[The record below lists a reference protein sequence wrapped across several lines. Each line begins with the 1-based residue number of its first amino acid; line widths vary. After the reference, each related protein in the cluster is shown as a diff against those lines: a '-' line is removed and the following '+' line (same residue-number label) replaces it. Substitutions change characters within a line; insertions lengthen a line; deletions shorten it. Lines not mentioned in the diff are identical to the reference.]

1 MNHNELMRNLRRAL
15 AVNEH
20 GLAEIYALSGE
31 SMDPE
36 GLKNRLKQSNESGYV
51 ECEEATAARMLEA
64 LIIHLRGAREG
75 AEPPQPQLPLSNT
88 HSLKKLRIA
97 YDLKDE
103 DMHRRIATEGK
114 ELGKQQLKS
123 LFRKPDNKNYLPCSD
138 KLLRVFLKGLVNEAR
153 AKLEA
158 DSNQSAP

>member
-20 GLAEIYALSGE
+20 GLAEIYALCGE
-31 SMDPE
+31 SMEPE
-36 GLKNRLKQSNESGYV
+36 ALKNRLKQSNESGYV

-75 AEPPQPQLPLSNT
+75 AEPPQPQLPLSNN
-88 HSLKKLRIA
+88 HILKKLRIA

-103 DMHRRIATEGK
+103 DMHRLFATEGT

-123 LFRKPDNKNYLPCSD
+123 LFRKADNKNYLACSD

-153 AKLEA
+153 TKLET
-158 DSNQSAP
+158 DSN

>member
-31 SMDPE
+31 TMDPE
-36 GLKNRLKQSNESGYV
+36 ALKNRLKQSTEAGFE
-51 ECEEATAARMLEA
+51 ECEEITAARMLEA
-64 LIIHLRGAREG
+64 LIIHLRGAKDD
-75 AEPPQPQLPLSNT
+75 ATPPQPQIPLNNN
-88 HSLKKLRIA
+88 HVLKKLRIA

-103 DMHRRIATEGK
+103 DMHALFADEDH

-123 LFRKPDNKNYLPCSD
+123 LFRKEGNKNYLPCSD
-138 KLLRVFLKGLVNEAR
+138 KLLRLFLKGLVKR
-153 AKLEA
+153 VR
-158 DSNQSAP
+158 SS

>member
-20 GLAEIYALSGE
+20 GLAEIYALSGD
-31 SMDPE
+31 SMDAE

-51 ECEEATAARMLEA
+51 ECEEVTAARMLEA
-64 LIIHLRGAREG
+64 MIIHLRGAKEG
-75 AEPPQPQLPLSNT
+75 APTPQPQLPLSNN
-88 HSLKKLRIA
+88 HVLKKLRIA

-103 DMHRRIATEGK
+103 DMHRLFAAEGT

-123 LFRKPDNKNYLPCSD
+123 LFRKEDNKNYLACSE
-138 KLLRVFLKGLVNEAR
+138 KLLRIFLKSLVNEAR
-153 AKLEA
+153 AQQTGSEH
-158 DSNQSAP
+158 NRT